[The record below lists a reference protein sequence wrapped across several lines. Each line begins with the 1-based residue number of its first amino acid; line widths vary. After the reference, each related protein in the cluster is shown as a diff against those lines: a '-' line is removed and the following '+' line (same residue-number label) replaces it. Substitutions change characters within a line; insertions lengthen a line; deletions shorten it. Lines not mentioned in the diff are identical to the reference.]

1 MQRIIIIGSGGAG
14 KSTLARQLGADLSIP
29 VHHLDQLYWKPGWV
43 ESAPQEFAAKQ
54 QAILGEP
61 SWVIDGNFG
70 TTMELRLRAADT
82 ILFLDLPTAVCLWGA
97 IRRYLKY
104 RNRTRPDMTEGNPEK
119 LDWDYLWWI
128 LSYRSVRRPAVMA
141 RLKKLGAEKKVT
153 VLRSRAAV
161 DEFRKSLKPGEPQ
174 PRLLPEA

>member
-1 MQRIIIIGSGGAG
+1 VQRIIIIGSGGAG
-14 KSTLARQLGADLSIP
+14 KSTLARHLGADLGIP

-54 QAILGEP
+54 EAILSQP

-70 TTMELRLRAADT
+70 GTMELRLRAAET
-82 ILFLDLPTAVCLWGA
+82 IIFLDLPTSACLWSA
-97 IRRYLKY
+97 TRRYFQY
-104 RNRTRPDMTEGNPEK
+104 RNRTRPDMTEGNLEK

-141 RLKKLGAEKKVT
+141 RLKKLGAEQQVV

-161 DEFRKSLKPGEPQ
+161 EEFRKSLKPAKPL
-174 PRLLPEA
+174 PRPLSKA